1 VLAAFGCHGNAA
13 SLRPPYGSYARSVTA
28 IGQIVLVSLK
38 SGSQGA
44 AEDVVRPAIRGF
56 VDTIPEVQSV
66 VEGHS
71 SSPEG
76 LEAPTT

>member
-1 VLAAFGCHGNAA
+1 
-13 SLRPPYGSYARSVTA
+13 VTA
-28 IGQIVLVSLK
+28 IGQVVLVSWK

-66 VEGHS
+66 VEDHHS